1 MLLSNTKE
9 LTTNI
14 SNNMCK
20 TPDNYTDSK
29 KKKKTNPK
37 DYILHNPIF
46 KTFLR

>member
-29 KKKKTNPK
+29 KNKLIPKTTYFIIP
-37 DYILHNPIF
+37 
-46 KTFLR
+46 FL